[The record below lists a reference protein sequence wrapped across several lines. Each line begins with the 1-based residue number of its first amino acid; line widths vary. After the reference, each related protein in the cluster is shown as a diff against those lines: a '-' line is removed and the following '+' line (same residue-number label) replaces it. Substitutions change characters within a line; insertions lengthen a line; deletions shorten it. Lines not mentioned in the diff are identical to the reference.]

1 MLAEFARIYVHR
13 NVHKGMNMGLI
24 RIGEKVINRHKIE
37 SSLDRILELRA
48 QGLSQQDV
56 ANRLGL
62 ERSFISR
69 LEGLGEV
76 RQGARVAVV
85 GFPVANKDE
94 IQQLLEELG
103 VECVLLMTD
112 RERWDFVSQ
121 KTGVELLNAVMGLMM
136 ELRTYDV
143 VVVLG
148 SDLRIRI
155 AQALL
160 DKEVIPVKLGDTPIA
175 TDQYVDPG
183 YLREILTACRSG
195 G

>member
-1 MLAEFARIYVHR
+1 MD
-13 NVHKGMNMGLI
+13 LI
-24 RIGEKVINRHKIE
+24 RIGDKIISRHKIE
-37 SSLDRILELRA
+37 GSLDRILELRA
-48 QGLSQQDV
+48 QGLSQRDV
-56 ANRLGL
+56 ASRLGL

-85 GFPVANKDE
+85 GFPIANKQE
-94 IQQLLEELG
+94 IQRLLEELG
-103 VECVLLMTD
+103 VEYVLLMTD
-112 RERWDFVSQ
+112 QERWEFVSQ
-121 KTGVELLNAVMGLMM
+121 KSGVELLNAVMELMM

-155 AQALL
+155 ARALL

-175 TDQYVDPG
+175 QDQYVDPD
-183 YLREILTACRSG
+183 YLREILAACRSG
-195 G
+195 R